1 MADGAEILQ
10 LIDRFDRA
18 SDGLESDAIAR
29 IHGIFDASFRALERE
44 LRTEYPRLTAIGGLV
59 AAQQKTLILDRMG
72 GLLQLLNPNQ
82 AADYDRLFQEL
93 LTLSNE
99 TGGELAGQLIQA
111 YEDESLEPFTGIPV
125 EAVVNQAT
133 EGRRRLYRYSED
145 FQDKANTIIGMGLS
159 QGWGVRRVE
168 SALRSELG
176 VAKGKAETLARTEVM
191 SALNQSAAA
200 RYKENGIDFVLWNI
214 SPSEG
219 LCVYCA
225 DRNQKVFEIDKIVYP
240 LHPRDRCFLSPYRPE
255 WQEKGLFDD
264 KFAAEYRQ
272 QGIDELAK
280 RGLTPNSGLAP
291 FEKAAKLD
299 KPPTAIWQPGD
310 PPAKAHPKATK
321 PTLKARE
328 VNPDAIPDL
337 SARDF
342 RRYLANKEDIAT
354 QNDPGQA
361 WNQSF
366 AEYKAATGRNKS
378 AYQADVIDAVRDGF
392 IPSSNTL
399 ADLKLNK
406 TLNAQIQQNRQSAE
420 ERERFQGLIQKA
432 VDQPLLTNRDA
443 AGYKPRMTRE
453 EAARYTDG
461 SYFGSTE
468 FFHGNGKTVTD
479 SVANDGAQ
487 PERNRRGLYGMGFYM
502 GVDRS
507 IGEHYA
513 RYAHGND
520 IGIVTAV
527 TKVQNPY
534 VSTVSEMARLGQNFE
549 GDQSNGID
557 AVAVHQFLR
566 AKGYDS
572 IYLKDSGYS
581 IAFDQRQVVIVE
593 YEDVSDRRDE
603 LADYQTDTE
612 ERENVARNPNGAR
625 FLQIDN
631 SEVINYTEQWSE
643 EEDF

>member
-1 MADGAEILQ
+1 
-10 LIDRFDRA
+10 
-18 SDGLESDAIAR
+18 
-29 IHGIFDASFRALERE
+29 
-44 LRTEYPRLTAIGGLV
+44 
-59 AAQQKTLILDRMG
+59 
-72 GLLQLLNPNQ
+72 
-82 AADYDRLFQEL
+82 
-93 LTLSNE
+93 
-99 TGGELAGQLIQA
+99 
-111 YEDESLEPFTGIPV
+111 
-125 EAVVNQAT
+125 
-133 EGRRRLYRYSED
+133 
-145 FQDKANTIIGMGLS
+145 
-159 QGWGVRRVE
+159 
-168 SALRSELG
+168 
-176 VAKGKAETLARTEVM
+176 
-191 SALNQSAAA
+191 
-200 RYKENGIDFVLWNI
+200 
-214 SPSEG
+214 
-219 LCVYCA
+219 
-225 DRNQKVFEIDKIVYP
+225 
-240 LHPRDRCFLSPYRPE
+240 
-255 WQEKGLFDD
+255 
-264 KFAAEYRQ
+264 
-272 QGIDELAK
+272 
-280 RGLTPNSGLAP
+280 
-291 FEKAAKLD
+291 
-299 KPPTAIWQPGD
+299 
-310 PPAKAHPKATK
+310 
-321 PTLKARE
+321 
-328 VNPDAIPDL
+328 
-337 SARDF
+337 
-342 RRYLANKEDIAT
+342 
-354 QNDPGQA
+354 
-361 WNQSF
+361 
-366 AEYKAATGRNKS
+366 
-378 AYQADVIDAVRDGF
+378 DGF

-406 TLNAQIQQNRQSAE
+406 TLNTQIQQNRQSAE
-420 ERERFQGLIQKA
+420 EREQFQGLIQKA

-453 EAARYTDG
+453 EAAQYTDG

-593 YEDVSDRRDE
+593 YEDVSNRRDE

-631 SEVINYTEQWSE
+631 SESINYTEQWSDDDDDDD
-643 EEDF
+643 EDF